1 MATSILVTTEQ
12 PQQLVDITDRVASVA
27 ASAGVDEGAVL
38 VYCPH
43 TTCGLAV
50 NEAEDGLHEDLA
62 AVLEELAPRHR
73 AWAHDDLSRRAQT
86 LTPGETERPNGWSH
100 IRALLAT
107 APSLTLPVAAGRLAL
122 GRWQRVFLVELD
134 GARQRTLSVHAW
146 AAFPTGSVI
155 E

>member
-1 MATSILVTTEQ
+1 MTTSILVSTDQ
-12 PQQLVDITDRVASVA
+12 PQQLVDVTEQLAAAVAESGVA
-27 ASAGVDEGAVL
+27 DGAVL

-73 AWAHDDLSRRAQT
+73 AWAHDDLSRRTQN
-86 LTPGETERPNGWSH
+86 LTPGEVERPTGWSH

-107 APSLTLPVAAGRLAL
+107 SPSLTLPISRGALAL

-134 GARQRTLSVHAW
+134 GGRERTVSAHIW
-146 AAFPTGSVI
+146 GTGRP
-155 E
+155 

>member
-1 MATSILVTTEQ
+1 VSTEQ
-12 PQQLVDITDRVASVA
+12 PQQLVDITEQLA
-27 ASAGVDEGAVL
+27 AAIATSGVVDGAVL

-50 NEAEDGLHEDLA
+50 NEAEDGLHQDLA
-62 AVLEELAPRHR
+62 AVLEELAPRQR
-73 AWAHDDLSRRAQT
+73 PWVHDDLSRRTQN
-86 LTPGETERPNGWSH
+86 LTPGEVERPNGWSH

-107 APSLTLPVAAGRLAL
+107 APSLTLPVAAGQLAL

-146 AAFPTGSVI
+146 GTFPTSPVI

>member
-1 MATSILVTTEQ
+1 MTTSILVSTDQ
-12 PQQLVDITDRVASVA
+12 PQQLVDVTEQLAAAVAESGVA
-27 ASAGVDEGAVL
+27 DGAVL

-62 AVLEELAPRHR
+62 AVLEELAPRQR
-73 AWAHDDLSRRAQT
+73 PWAHDDLTRRTQN
-86 LTPGETERPNGWSH
+86 LTPGEVERPNGWSH

-107 APSLTLPVAAGRLAL
+107 APSLTLPVAGGQLAL